1 MVDYNTHVK
10 LIECTNIHFIRLVMK
25 RKGMRGGGSQVNIYL
40 KMIGFQTHPTLS
52 LCYLKKRQIYINFT

>member
-1 MVDYNTHVK
+1 MYKYSFHSFSDEK
-10 LIECTNIHFIRLVMK
+10 
-25 RKGMRGGGSQVNIYL
+25 KGDEGGGSQVNIYL